1 MREIIEKLRADLAT
15 NKVDPLEVA
24 KIIADLLPRSVSF
37 NSINDSGYV
46 SGNVLQWWIADETV
60 VFRAGLAKAKAR
72 YKLDKIHTVLPT
84 TAKIGIRKYGG
95 ATMGYLRFDVGSDT
109 VVVEF
114 PQDVVIQQGESIE
127 CFVETL
133 PGIAA
138 ISVTIP
144 HYLYKEEV

>member
-1 MREIIEKLRADLAT
+1 MREIIEDLRSAIKNKQVDLNEIALL
-15 NKVDPLEVA
+15 V
-24 KIIADLLPRSVSF
+24 ADLLPRTVSF
-37 NSINDSGYV
+37 NNVSDTGYV
-46 SGNVLQWWIADETV
+46 SGNVLLWWIAEETV
-60 VFRAGLAKAKAR
+60 IFKAGLEKAKAK
-72 YKLDKIHTVLPT
+72 YKLDNLHTVLPT
-84 TAKIGIRKYGG
+84 TAKIGIRKYEG

-109 VVVEF
+109 MVVEF

>member
-1 MREIIEKLRADLAT
+1 MREIIEDLRSAIKNKQVDLNEIA
-15 NKVDPLEVA
+15 VLV
-24 KIIADLLPRSVSF
+24 ADLLPRTVSF
-37 NSINDSGYV
+37 NNVSDTGYV
-46 SGNVLQWWIADETV
+46 SGNVLLWWIAEETV
-60 VFRAGLAKAKAR
+60 IFKAGLEKAKAK
-72 YKLDKIHTVLPT
+72 YKLDNLHTVLPT
-84 TAKIGIRKYGG
+84 TAKIGIRKYEG

-109 VVVEF
+109 MVVEF

>member
-1 MREIIEKLRADLAT
+1 MREIIEDLRSAIKNKQVDLNEIALL
-15 NKVDPLEVA
+15 V
-24 KIIADLLPRSVSF
+24 ADLLPRTVSF
-37 NSINDSGYV
+37 NNDSDTGYV
-46 SGNVLQWWIADETV
+46 SGNVLLWWIAEETV
-60 VFRAGLAKAKAR
+60 IFKAGLEKAKAK
-72 YKLDKIHTVLPT
+72 YKLDNLHTVLPT
-84 TAKIGIRKYGG
+84 TAKIGIRKYEG

-109 VVVEF
+109 MVVEF